1 MLVRTHHIASVAGR
15 AVAVSG
21 AGPAASYIAKHHATL
36 PGAVRLDGSI
46 LLIVAVPPYWQP
58 APAGGAEAISPPA
71 ITAAA
76 SPATMCCFMAL
87 SFASLLEM
95 RLLLMWGAI
104 AVSNESLLSRPVNVP
119 KRRSG
124 MM

>member
-1 MLVRTHHIASVAGR
+1 
-15 AVAVSG
+15 
-21 AGPAASYIAKHHATL
+21 
-36 PGAVRLDGSI
+36 
-46 LLIVAVPPYWQP
+46 
-58 APAGGAEAISPPA
+58 
-71 ITAAA
+71 
-76 SPATMCCFMAL
+76 MAL